1 MKFKVNLV
9 AEFDIAEEQLLALS
23 SLIDELERRAAA
35 RTINLMIE
43 RKENERF
50 EQQEETE

>member
-35 RTINLMIE
+35 KTINLMIG
-43 RKENERF
+43 RENERS
-50 EQQEETE
+50 ESQEETE